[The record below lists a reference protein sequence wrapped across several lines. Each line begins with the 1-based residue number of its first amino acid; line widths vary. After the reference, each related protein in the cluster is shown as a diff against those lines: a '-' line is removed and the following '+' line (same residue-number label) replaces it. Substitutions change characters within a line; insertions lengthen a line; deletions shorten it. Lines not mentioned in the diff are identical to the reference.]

1 VPLTR
6 PNKSPAA
13 ACAHLEYEE
22 VGPKERV
29 GGPQRALLIVR
40 RHVELGRLGRGC
52 DHGAALRRRQAL
64 PLLLLP
70 LWLLSRWFAIAAA
83 LVLILLILLL
93 AVGILAI
100 APLTLVVVR
109 FLVPAAAAA
118 AVEVVLVIQVVLG
131 VHLHHQH

>member
-29 GGPQRALLIVR
+29 GGPQCALLIVR

-83 LVLILLILLL
+83 LVLILLL